1 MLKGS
6 TVFMTG
12 LALCMA
18 CFGQT
23 ESGPPSHVK
32 LIEDFIQAPAPAPNM
47 RSPRNF
53 DPKQMEAQRIRIAR
67 ALQAGPR
74 CGHIIVKP
82 VPPGIDSK
90 SIRGVPKGDEAMIHK
105 AMPACPEDIR

>member
-1 MLKGS
+1 MLNGS
-6 TVFMTG
+6 TLFMTG

-23 ESGPPSHVK
+23 ESGPLSHVK
-32 LIEDFIQAPAPAPNM
+32 LIEDFIKAPVPAPYM
-47 RSPRNF
+47 RSPTNF
-53 DPKQMEAQRIRIAR
+53 DPKQMEARRIRIAR

-82 VPPGIDSK
+82 ALPGVDSK
-90 SIRGVPKGDEAMIHK
+90 SIHGVPKGDEAMIHK